1 MEIREMKG
9 LEIATNSNLTR
20 CRRNIWLVPSQHR
33 AKTYTV
39 KFNPKRPTCTCY
51 DFGSRGKK
59 CKHIFAVEF
68 TIRRAQG
75 KRTPKA
81 PKCVKPTYRQEWPAY
96 HRAQVN
102 EKAKFQHLLHELC
115 GGLEEPL
122 QKLGRPRTPL
132 ADVAFSAAFR
142 VYSTMSARRFAS
154 DLQEAYGKG
163 HISTLPS
170 YNTIFDYFKM
180 ESLTAY
186 LRYLIGQSSLPLKGV
201 ECDFALDSSG
211 FSTCRFVRWSDVKYG
226 NTEDWRDWIKVHL
239 MCGVKTNIVT
249 SVEVSGRYSNDS
261 PFLKPLLESTAQ
273 SGFQIREVSADKGYD
288 SFNNR
293 CLVLLKGGDPYIPF
307 REWEQGANFSF
318 KGELWKRM
326 YHYYKFHEEEFNAHY
341 HKRSNAESTFSMIKA
356 KFGERLRSKTATAQI
371 NEALCKVL
379 CHNIC
384 CVIQSTYE
392 LGVEPV
398 FWEDSYVKNE

>member
-1 MEIREMKG
+1 
-9 LEIATNSNLTR
+9 
-20 CRRNIWLVPSQHR
+20 
-33 AKTYTV
+33 
-39 KFNPKRPTCTCY
+39 
-51 DFGSRGKK
+51 
-59 CKHIFAVEF
+59 
-68 TIRRAQG
+68 
-75 KRTPKA
+75 
-81 PKCVKPTYRQEWPAY
+81 
-96 HRAQVN
+96 
-102 EKAKFQHLLHELC
+102 
-115 GGLEEPL
+115 
-122 QKLGRPRTPL
+122 
-132 ADVAFSAAFR
+132 
-142 VYSTMSARRFAS
+142 RFAS

-186 LRYLIGQSSLPLKGV
+186 LRYLIGQSSLPLKGL

-307 REWEQGANFSF
+307 REGEKGANFSF

-356 KFGERLRSKTATAQI
+356 KFGERLRSKTAIAQI

-398 FWEDSYVKNE
+398 FWEDSYVKNQ